1 MEFDPEEQTA
11 GLHEIIQSI
20 VGIEWLS
27 TLLTVVI
34 ALAFTAVISR
44 LVTKLLHRV
53 LSRDES
59 PIPSSSIFI
68 NIARVAVWCIGIS
81 VVLSTCFGID
91 VSAAITALGIGGI
104 AVSLGFQDTL
114 SNLIGGVQVSIT
126 GLVEPGDNIDVGG
139 QCGVVHDVTWRH
151 TAIVTSTGEKVVIP
165 NSVINKSA
173 LTKLRPTTV
182 ISVPVVVT
190 TTGDALAQVGEQMQN
205 VADAAASALCEV
217 EVPAKVL
224 FSEVTDYGYK
234 GTLTLTIADD
244 SQVAAAKDAVL
255 KAIAPLVHVS

>member
-1 MEFDPEEQTA
+1 MELNPEEQTA
-11 GLHEIIQSI
+11 GLRDFIQSI

-27 TLLTVVI
+27 TLLTAII
-34 ALAFTAVISR
+34 ALVVTAVISH
-44 LVTKLLHRV
+44 LVTKLLRGV

-59 PIPSSSIFI
+59 PLPSSSIFV

-104 AVSLGFQDTL
+104 AISLGFQDTL

-139 QCGVVHDVTWRH
+139 QRGIVRDVTWRH
-151 TAIVTSTGEKVVIP
+151 TAIETSNGEKVVIP

-182 ISVPVVVT
+182 ISIPVVVT
-190 TTGDALAQVGEQMQN
+190 APGGDLARIGEQMQN
-205 VADAAASALCEV
+205 TADAAASALCEV
-217 EVPAKVL
+217 KVPAKVL

-234 GTLTLTIADD
+234 GTLTLTIVDE
-244 SQVAAAKDAVL
+244 SQVGVVKDAVL
-255 KAIAPLVHVS
+255 KAVAPLVHVG